1 MKDEVRPGGVEAESV
16 TEPSKPL
23 TLVSVIE
30 ELFDRPS
37 GIVRETGLTKMAKL
51 ATLIVKVNVWD
62 CEPLLPVT
70 ATMKV
75 PAVEGGAKTVSVDI
89 ADVPAD
95 RVTLGWL
102 NDKNSPPGGTAV
114 RATLPEKPLRLVTV
128 MFDELDEP
136 A

>member
-1 MKDEVRPGGVEAESV
+1 MTVRVDVADPPLDSIRLAGFKNEVRPRGVEAESV
-16 TEPSKPL
+16 TVPLKPL

-30 ELFDRPS
+30 EVFDRPS
-37 GIVRETGLTKMAKL
+37 GIVRETGLTEMTKL

-70 ATMKV
+70 FTLKA
-75 PAVEGGAKTVSVDI
+75 PAVEDGAKTVSVDI

-102 NDKNSPPGGTAV
+102 NDKNSPAG
-114 RATLPEKPLRLVTV
+114 
-128 MFDELDEP
+128 
-136 A
+136 